1 MSASSE
7 QQKGFYGWWI
17 SIAAF
22 FTFGLA
28 VGIPYYGMGF
38 YYDYYQKAFGWT
50 RPEMTLGF
58 PLAVTASADLGDRP
72 AAENVAI
79 LSFIA
84 LFGFLV
90 GPPMIGFVAELSG
103 LRSGLAMLLPPLLLS
118 MLLAG
123 LLRRGHSA

>member
-38 YYDYYQKAFGWT
+38 YYDYYQ
-50 RPEMTLGF
+50 RP
-58 PLAVTASADLGDRP
+58 SAGP
-72 AAENVAI
+72 A
-79 LSFIA
+79 
-84 LFGFLV
+84 
-90 GPPMIGFVAELSG
+90 
-103 LRSGLAMLLPPLLLS
+103 RK
-118 MLLAG
+118 
-123 LLRRGHSA
+123 

>member
-1 MSASSE
+1 MSASAE

-58 PLAVTASADLGDRP
+58 PLAV
-72 AAENVAI
+72 I
-79 LSFIA
+79 LT
-84 LFGFLV
+84 L
-90 GPPMIGFVAELSG
+90 
-103 LRSGLAMLLPPLLLS
+103 
-118 MLLAG
+118 
-123 LLRRGHSA
+123 